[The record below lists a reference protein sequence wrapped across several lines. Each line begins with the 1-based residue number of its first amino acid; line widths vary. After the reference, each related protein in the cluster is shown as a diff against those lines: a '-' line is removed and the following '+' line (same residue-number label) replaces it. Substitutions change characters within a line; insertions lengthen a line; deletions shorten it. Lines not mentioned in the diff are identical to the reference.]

1 MHSQFTLLF
10 LKKKHTPG
18 YTGQKHT
25 RNDTY
30 KVYILP
36 HTVCCKPYVRAF
48 QYKVLNSILY
58 TNTKLYKDNKCSFC
72 KSYPEIPQSPLFCL
86 YILADVLERLYF
98 HFISEECVFL
108 SLKDVIIVK
117 STPPP
122 LAKLLVTGS
131 EIVPIGLQKEKHATR
146 NN

>member
-1 MHSQFTLLF
+1 MLF
-10 LKKKHTPG
+10 AWTTYYFIWIIWTRITISKQVGKVNFLTWKREFDL
-18 YTGQKHT
+18 TGDQLQ
-25 RNDTY
+25 

-48 QYKVLNSILY
+48 QYKVVNSILY

-72 KSYPEIPQSPLFCL
+72 KSYPENPQSPLFCL

-108 SLKDVIIVK
+108 SLKDVITVE
-117 STPPP
+117 SPPP
-122 LAKLLVTGS
+122 
-131 EIVPIGLQKEKHATR
+131 PC
-146 NN
+146 